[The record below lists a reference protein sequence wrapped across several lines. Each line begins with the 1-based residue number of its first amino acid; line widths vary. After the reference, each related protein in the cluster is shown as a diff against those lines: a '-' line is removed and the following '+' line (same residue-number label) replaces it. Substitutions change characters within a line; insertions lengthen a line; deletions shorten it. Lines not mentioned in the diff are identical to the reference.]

1 MKRTIIP
8 AVLLLTSQ
16 AYATDPKTE
25 RMWKAK
31 CAPCHGADGKA
42 ETKEG
47 AKMGMRSVTTA
58 DWQRSFTDE
67 QLRAT
72 IRDGIKRTQD
82 GKTQEMAA
90 FKDKIADA
98 DIAALVAYMRSLGP
112 AVPAK
117 SAAKPPEPK
126 PVEKAPEP
134 KPVEKAPEPKP
145 AKVEVSPAS
154 TKLWKS
160 KCASCHGAD
169 GKGSKKTPLDMTAAA
184 WQSSHDEK
192 KLQELLGMTKPVVE
206 VKGKSTKHFS
216 KLKSADVP
224 LLVSVVRSFGS

>member
-1 MKRTIIP
+1 MKRIIIP
-8 AVLLLTSQ
+8 ALLLLTSQ

-42 ETKEG
+42 DTVQG
-47 AKMGMRSVTTA
+47 HKMGMRSVTTA
-58 DWQRSFTDE
+58 DWQRGFTDE

-72 IRDGIKRTQD
+72 IRDGFKRTQD
-82 GKTQEMAA
+82 GKAQEMAA
-90 FKDKIADA
+90 FGGKISDA
-98 DIAALVAYMRSLGP
+98 DIDALVAYMRSLGP
-112 AVPAK
+112 ALPHTG
-117 SAAKPPEPK
+117 AKPPEPK

-134 KPVEKAPEPKP
+134 KPAL
-145 AKVEVSPAS
+145 KVETSPAAI
-154 TKLWKS
+154 KLWKA
-160 KCASCHGAD
+160 KCASCHGTD

-192 KLQELLGMTKPVVE
+192 KLQELLGNAKPTVE